1 MKRAGLARCLFCIA
15 LMTCFV
21 GPAQPQ
27 GYPNRPVKFILPF
40 AAGGGGDTFA
50 RPLAQMLA
58 EPLGQQVVIENIVGA
73 AAIVGTEVA
82 ARAPADGYTFL
93 MMSNAHAINETLHPK
108 LSYDLFR
115 DFAPVTQLC
124 TFSLVLVVHPSL
136 PANSLSELIALAKSR
151 PGKLAYASSGLGSI
165 YHLPMEL
172 LKSMA
177 GVDMLH
183 VPYKS
188 SGTARADIL
197 SGQVQ
202 LMFDGLATMQPFVKT
217 NRVRAL
223 GISSA
228 RRSEAAPEL
237 PTITEAALPGFE
249 GDGWLGFAAPAGT
262 PPAIV
267 NRMQAEIATILTRP
281 QIRASYV
288 AQAAEPIGSRPA
300 QYGAFLRQEVEKWGK
315 VIRASGAKAE

>member
-1 MKRAGLARCLFCIA
+1 MNRAGLARYLFCMV
-15 LMTCFV
+15 LMACFA
-21 GPAQPQ
+21 GSAQAQ
-27 GYPNRPVKFILPF
+27 GYPNRPIKFILPF

-58 EPLGQQVVIENIVGA
+58 ETLGQQVIIENITGG

-82 ARAPADGYTFL
+82 ARAPADGYAFL

-108 LSYDLFR
+108 LGYNLFK

-124 TFSLVLVVHPSL
+124 TFSLVLVVNPSL

-188 SGTARADIL
+188 SATARTDIL

-202 LMFDGLATMQPFVKT
+202 LMFDGLATMQPFIKA

-237 PTITEAALPGFE
+237 PTIAEAALPGFE

-262 PPAIV
+262 PPAII

-281 QIRASYV
+281 QVRASYV
-288 AQAAEPIGSRPA
+288 AQAAEPIGSTPA
-300 QYGAFLRQEVEKWGK
+300 QYGAFLKQEVEKWGK
-315 VIRASGAKAE
+315 VIRVSGAKAE